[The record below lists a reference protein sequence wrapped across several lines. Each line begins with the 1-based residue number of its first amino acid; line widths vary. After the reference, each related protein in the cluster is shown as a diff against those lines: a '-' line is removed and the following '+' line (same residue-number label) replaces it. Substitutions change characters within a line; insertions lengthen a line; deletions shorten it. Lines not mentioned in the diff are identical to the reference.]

1 MQTQPTDLPHGL
13 TLTGDEISAF
23 VKTTGEPAYR
33 AAQIQDWIFKK
44 RISSPDQMS
53 SLSRNLREKL
63 AAAFDW
69 TLPATESVI
78 NGADGSTKLLFHSKR
93 GFIESVI
100 LRYENRTSL
109 CVSSQVGC
117 KLACSF
123 CQTGKL
129 GFMRHLT
136 AGEILAQFAV
146 AESMVRP
153 EGRHI
158 SHIVFMGMGEPLDN
172 FEPVITA
179 VNRLTQAEYYG
190 LSRKNVTISTSGIV
204 PRILELPTRTNAALA
219 VSLHAATDELRSELM
234 PINRK
239 WPLAD
244 LKDSL
249 LKYQKTTGDKITLEY
264 ILIKDKNCSIK
275 EAKALI
281 KFIHGLRVKV
291 NLIPFNS
298 HPGLDY
304 QRPEDEE
311 IRAFQK
317 YLTERSVPAPVRY
330 SKGLDVSAACGQLAA
345 KQFDALTDIPV
356 RKSLITPEYRTDAQ
370 PQADL

>member
-1 MQTQPTDLPHGL
+1 MQTPTPDLPHGL
-13 TLTGDEISAF
+13 ALTGAEISAF
-23 VKTTGEPAYR
+23 VQNAGEPAYR

-53 SLSRNLREKL
+53 SLSRPLREKL

-69 TLPATESVI
+69 TLPATDSVI
-78 NGADGSTKLLFHSKR
+78 SGADGSTKLLFHSKR

-129 GFMRHLT
+129 GFMRHLS

-146 AESMVRP
+146 ADSMVRP

-172 FEPVITA
+172 FEPVISA
-179 VNRLTQAEYYG
+179 VNRLTQPEYYG

-204 PRILELPTRTNAALA
+204 PRILELPARTNAALA

-239 WPLAD
+239 WPLAV
-244 LKDSL
+244 LKESL
-249 LKYQKTTGDKITLEY
+249 LSYQKTTGDKITLEY
-264 ILIKDKNCSIK
+264 IMIKDKNCGIK

-304 QRPEDEE
+304 QRPDDEE

-345 KQFDALTDIPV
+345 KQIDALTSIPA
-356 RKSLITPEYRTDAQ
+356 RKSLITPEYRPDA
-370 PQADL
+370 